1 MKNSKINTYV
11 FFDTESTGLSGARI
25 TELSLVA
32 VHHQELSNYTKVLKK
47 KVEEK
52 SSKTLSVTYPR
63 VMNKLTLA
71 VNPSKPVSTFIEE
84 FTGLSNY
91 NLEHQARFRDGVGLA
106 MAGFIASLAAPVCLV
121 AHNGDRFDFPL
132 LVKELSLASKAG
144 SVINMPDDLRC
155 CDTLKFFRWHFSSDN
170 KVDNIIA
177 ANQLICVTEEEQVC
191 DLVHQK
197 LEEPAVCTPTKPH
210 FNSSS
215 FINTPE
221 RTPGQSNGSDKIA
234 DSTSKTDITISNGIN
249 ETLNNSKYKTP
260 SKDMTDMNS
269 TVYHTPRACPVQI
282 NGITPLKAP
291 VELQNQNG
299 CALEDHEKASDD
311 NLDCFND
318 SFDDCIDSQFLLE
331 AFGDILKPSGDAIN
345 KSESCE
351 NGKQVNHVNVTI
363 DEGNDDSDA
372 NETYKTPPS
381 TPVRIETDAIPNSS
395 LSKSVLFANCN
406 SSPPKKAKN
415 FENKEF
421 NSCDDSPAVPEFK
434 LNKGPRRGVRRGSRG
449 QSGSDSDDSSTGSK
463 VEKPKSFSLPKLY
476 EHLFGFPPVGS
487 HGAEIDC
494 LTLLQAVA
502 FVSSPP
508 TADSFEKWATDN
520 QKLLKD
526 VKPMA

>member
-32 VHHQELSNYTKVLKK
+32 VHHQELSTYTKILKK

-52 SSKTLSVTYPR
+52 SNKTVSVTYPR

-71 VNPSKPVSTFIEE
+71 VNPAKPVSPFIEE

-91 NLEHQARFRDGVGLA
+91 NLEHQSRFRDGVGLA
-106 MAGFIASLAAPVCLV
+106 MAGFIASLAGPVCLV

-132 LVKELSLASKAG
+132 LVKELGLASKAG

-170 KVDNIIA
+170 KVDNINA
-177 ANQLICVTEEEQVC
+177 AKQQICVTEEEQVC
-191 DLVHQK
+191 DLVNDK
-197 LEEPAVCTPTKPH
+197 LEEPGVCTPKKPH

-234 DSTSKTDITISNGIN
+234 DSTSKTDNTISNGIT
-249 ETLNNSKYKTP
+249 ETPNNSKYKTP
-260 SKDMTDMNS
+260 SKDITDLNS
-269 TVYHTPRACPVQI
+269 TVYHTPRACPFQI

-291 VELQNQNG
+291 AEVQNQNG
-299 CALEDHEKASDD
+299 GALEKASND
-311 NLDCFND
+311 NLDCFDD

-331 AFGDILKPSGDAIN
+331 AFGDTLQPSGDAIN

-351 NGKQVNHVNVTI
+351 NGKNDNHANFTV
-363 DEGNDDSDA
+363 DEENDDSDE
-372 NETYKTPPS
+372 NETYNTPPS
-381 TPVRIETDAIPNSS
+381 TPVRIETNAILVSS
-395 LSKSVLFANCN
+395 VSKAVLFANCN
-406 SSPPKKAKN
+406 STPPKKAKN
-415 FENKEF
+415 IKNEEF
-421 NSCDDSPAVPEFK
+421 NSCDDSPVPEFK
-434 LNKGPRRGVRRGSRG
+434 LNKGPRRGGRRGSKA
-449 QSGSDSDDSSTGSK
+449 QSGSDSEDSSTGK
-463 VEKPKSFSLPKLY
+463 LEKPKSFSLPKLY

-508 TADSFEKWATDN
+508 TADSFEKWAMDN